1 MLGSEAFI
9 SRIKDRFF
17 KKKMHKEVPAS
28 KELVPDLETI
38 LSEVS
43 RYYEIRLRR
52 LQAVR
57 RGIEN
62 EPRDVAMYLIRSMR
76 SERLLRVGAGF
87 GLNRYS
93 SVSSAVMRVK
103 GKLQKDRKFRN
114 TLECIT
120 NNILKGQT
128 KT

>member
-1 MLGSEAFI
+1 L
-9 SRIKDRFF
+9 IKDRFF

-28 KELVPDLETI
+28 KELAPDLDTI
-38 LSEVS
+38 ISEVS
-43 RYYEIRLRR
+43 RYYEIRPTTLK
-52 LQAVR
+52 AVR

-76 SERLLRVGAGF
+76 SEPLMRVGADF
-87 GLNRYS
+87 GLHRYS
-93 SVSSAVMRVK
+93 SVSSAVVRVK
-103 GKLQKDRKFRN
+103 IKLQKDRKFKIR
-114 TLECIT
+114 LECIK